1 MATWIVLARDE
12 QRLIQTEMGA
22 CSPQLSSFDQYID
35 FHGDVKPAEVHVCH
49 DQERA
54 EVHSV
59 CDGLEKTEQL
69 PAQRSPGR
77 GQKRLDKWVDKLQKS
92 RKHVESAANAS
103 AVSLPKAAGA
113 ASISQMQHTE
123 EMIERRLVAKQQ
135 MLLDLRRQAE
145 KLELEIRSEQHLL
158 AKSVPESECGECLA
172 THADDSGTAEGEAG
186 RSTSDSRFLAALPL
200 PTTGL
205 QASSEESQVTM
216 SGAERMPSDADQK
229 AFARQEKFNAHK
241 ACIKTN
247 RPERGTESAASVQME
262 SLPLATT
269 KSPKLS
275 IPQAQNCPTAMSDG
289 KNTRYPWI
297 GQVHEQ
303 TETNC
308 TTASKDEQEQAR
320 GVESAIASEEAVAPS
335 AILPATAPASAGALS
350 ASSKAARWAARVKKQ
365 TETNCTTAS
374 KDEQEQARGVESAIA
389 SEEAVAP
396 SAILPAT
403 APASAGASSAS
414 SKAARWAARVKKQ
427 TDLSCTGPSTGQ
439 LPGAKVSGGSISF
452 AEASSDPP
460 APTSLTNPALHPYVN
475 GAWSTRPVPHSAME
489 AWMIRAASKQL
500 HLPWTDKCHDYS
512 DETLLQKKGI
522 SVHQIHAQR
531 FHFSPP
537 ELDRSYSSIFDSRC
551 RSKIAGLNWARSC
564 LDSFACWRPA
574 TDTEGTRSRPWM
586 EMDLKRDMHISG
598 VVTQGV
604 SKRLGLENPHVKK
617 IQVWCR
623 TDGCQKIGSKVT
635 WEDFQGHTFSLDKGG
650 DERQEIIFPS
660 PVVVRYVRIVVL
672 EWENSVALRAGVLLF
687 NARDEHASR
696 SPFVVGGVTI
706 VTAKQR
712 IIESNA
718 PIGPAPA
725 NAASAPAPA
734 PFGSK
739 ASRWAAR
746 AMKAGQP
753 AAAEALATAPHGAQN
768 SSAMTASRQNASA
781 TPIGES
787 KAARWAARAAK
798 QMPVPT
804 VAADIPSL
812 PPSVPDSS
820 RTAEI
825 QCGGKAARWAAKVS
839 KKNVAPMA
847 TSAAPAMSL
856 DPRAGFTE
864 TSNNEVIYGRVLNAH
879 VQYSVTSIL

>member
-297 GQVHEQ
+297 GQVHE
-303 TETNC
+303 
-308 TTASKDEQEQAR
+308 
-320 GVESAIASEEAVAPS
+320 
-335 AILPATAPASAGALS
+335 
-350 ASSKAARWAARVKKQ
+350 Q